1 MLRIDVLCLER
12 SSEMS
17 AVRDINASAVR
28 IIKTVATVSCIGWST
43 ACLISVTTS
52 VVQAQQKVAPS
63 GWVEDAPT
71 SVSPPPAMQSSSG
84 KTPLQGGVQHSDE
97 LRPLP
102 RNLQS
107 GAIYDERTVPKT
119 ADDQG
124 WYQIPDWLAGK
135 WLRDQETILST
146 YFFDSKVQQNEPRT
160 IAEREI
166 ADFGFQRDKTGK
178 VWHYR
183 LASKGVSDCGSYL
196 AIAFVQSQEPLHVA
210 DDVVVVRDV
219 FVEVQVNK
227 ETNLILHSSQAESI
241 TKYRPVR
248 DGLIKTSMSVKV
260 FKEDGTPY
268 TVQRNTA
275 FDKRM
280 ESFKTTDVFKEQ
292 NLRKNFSEFLH
303 SAGKDELIP

>member
-1 MLRIDVLCLER
+1 MRRAR
-12 SSEMS
+12 SFSGVGLS
-17 AVRDINASAVR
+17 IAAAVGLTASTVR
-28 IIKTVATVSCIGWST
+28 A
-43 ACLISVTTS
+43 TS
-52 VVQAQQKVAPS
+52 VPAQAQQKIAPS

-71 SVSPPPAMQSSSG
+71 SGPPPSVMPSSSG
-84 KTPLQGGVQHSDE
+84 KIPLQGGVQHSDE

-102 RNLQS
+102 HNLQS
-107 GAIYDERTVPKT
+107 GAIYDEKTIPKT
-119 ADDQG
+119 ADYQG

-196 AIAFVQSQEPLHVA
+196 AIAFVQSQEPLHVS
-210 DDVVVVRDV
+210 DDVVVIRDV

-227 ETNLILHSSQAESI
+227 ETNIILHSSQAESI

-248 DGLIKTSMSVKV
+248 DGLIQTSMSVKV

-275 FDKRM
+275 FDKRI
-280 ESFKTTDVFKEQ
+280 ESFKTTDVFKDQ
-292 NLRKNFSEFLH
+292 NLRKSFSEFLH
-303 SAGKDELIP
+303 ATGKDELIP